1 MVVGAGVTGDIYQLE
16 ERGRAMGIFF
26 GLSLLGPPF
35 SPIIGGTVSYYFS
48 WRIMQ
53 GSIGVVGLIALIAM
67 FFFFPE
73 TSQPGARG
81 IDKLEAEE
89 GDRYRKRFVFLN
101 PLRPMLLLRS
111 PNLFLICM
119 ATSASL
125 MATFA
130 ILIPLPYIIGVRYNV
145 KNEALVGLCFFPG
158 GLGYIVGAP
167 LVGRISDRT
176 VVKWRAKRGGVWYPE
191 DRLRASLLPYAVYS
205 PLPLILFGLANK
217 YIDGTPGLVICLL
230 CFFASSIGVEMA
242 FGPCAAYLVDVMH
255 SRSAESL
262 GANNGLRA
270 VLVAI
275 GIATILPMINTFGIV
290 FTTSAYA
297 IVLWIAAG
305 FIFCIIRYGEQMR
318 AYHDVGFSTA
328 RNN

>member
-1 MVVGAGVTGDIYQLE
+1 MHGHVC
-16 ERGRAMGIFF
+16 
-26 GLSLLGPPF
+26 
-35 SPIIGGTVSYYFS
+35 
-48 WRIMQ
+48 
-53 GSIGVVGLIALIAM
+53 
-67 FFFFPE
+67 
-73 TSQPGARG
+73 
-81 IDKLEAEE
+81 
-89 GDRYRKRFVFLN
+89 VFK
-101 PLRPMLLLRS
+101 
-111 PNLFLICM
+111 
-119 ATSASL
+119 
-125 MATFA
+125 ATFA

-230 CFFASSIGVEMA
+230 CLFASSIGVEMA
-242 FGPCAAYLVDVMH
+242 FGPCAGYLVDAMH

-262 GANNGLRA
+262 GANHGLRS
-270 VLVAI
+270 VLMAI

-297 IVLWIAAG
+297 VALWIAAG

-318 AYHDVGFSTA
+318 AYHDVGFTKY
-328 RNN
+328 